1 MNYNKRKRG
10 GDHMYM
16 TVPETAAFLSMPE
29 EQVTRYVLEGR
40 IRAVHDGEQYLINT
54 SQFETH
60 FLQLEQVKQEL
71 EEWRNT
77 PIPDDIDIKDED

>member
-1 MNYNKRKRG
+1 
-10 GDHMYM
+10 MYM

-40 IRAVHDGEQYLINT
+40 IRAVHDGEQYLVNT

-60 FLQLEQVKQEL
+60 FQQLELAKQAL
-71 EEWRNT
+71 EEWQMT
-77 PIPDDIDIKDED
+77 PIPDDVDIKDED

>member
-1 MNYNKRKRG
+1 
-10 GDHMYM
+10 MYM

-40 IRAVHDGEQYLINT
+40 IRAVHDGDQYLVNT

-60 FLQLEQVKQEL
+60 FQQLELAKQAL
-71 EEWRNT
+71 EEWQMT
-77 PIPDDIDIKDED
+77 PIPDDVDIKDED